1 MQGSPEFLSKS
12 GVDFA
17 KLVGTSEKEDH
28 ETKPENIDQPMS
40 RQLSI
45 RSLSSSNSSNESS
58 IVEDDSHERS
68 DEGIQMEA
76 SSKGKIKGSILK
88 NYLTSGANWFA
99 LIILVSSFIIVQA
112 LASATDYWVSIW

>member
-1 MQGSPEFLSKS
+1 MQGSPEDLAKS

-17 KLVGTSEKEDH
+17 KLVGISEKED
-28 ETKPENIDQPMS
+28 EIKSENIDQPMS
-40 RQLSI
+40 RLSI
-45 RSLSSSNSSNESS
+45 GSISSSNSSNESS

-88 NYLTSGANWFA
+88 NYLASGANWFA
-99 LIILVSSFIIVQA
+99 LIILVFSFIIVQA